1 MTKCKSCEC
10 ECIEELLKNNEDVY
24 FRCVYQDS
32 MPQIGTF
39 LNICDVEQHK
49 EAYKSSIMT
58 KSETYIPASKGWRN
72 WG

>member
-49 EAYKSSIMT
+49 EAYK
-58 KSETYIPASKGWRN
+58 K
-72 WG
+72 